1 MANVLFKQGLQAS
14 LDQIRS
20 NLTATEGTFYLTT
33 DSHRLYIGRIN
44 GQGQTANAC
53 DAVPVNEGVTYINN
67 LNELPTITT
76 AADKRLYAGQFYYV
90 GNSNILCVYSG
101 STADGATNGGWVQIN
116 PNTDTKVDGFE
127 YTVTVTNN
135 VATIKGKVK
144 LTTPQGVTGGDY
156 YEDTHTISGAGSVSI
171 AANGTDGLTITG
183 DEYSLS
189 SSVSNPG
196 SNGVATITLEDDQD
210 SSKNSSVN
218 IIGGP
223 TVSIEEDASGRIKIS
238 ADDTQLDKV
247 TAGPGNGTAN
257 STTGFYVK
265 VEDALNGTTANVQT
279 GTVDPIVAVGSDTSV
294 SGNQVHFVN
303 GTATLPV
310 YSKAD
315 VDGMLSNLNAM
326 TFKGVVSDANHPPTT
341 GVQIGDTYKAAEGF
355 AFTNNGTT
363 TNVSKGDVLIATGT
377 ETNGVITSN
386 LKWEII
392 PAGDDTDDIFTYK
405 GIAVTHGIS
414 LNETQGTDDHG
425 SVGKLTLAEG
435 NMITLS
441 DNVSGTGNMNNEVTV
456 SHATHAAPTT
466 SSTGT
471 VQQDVFTTQ
480 TVTAIT
486 GIGTDAYGHIDSYA
500 TTTWQLTDTAGKLTA
515 ANTDISANN
524 DHTSATITNGTYAS
538 HPTSGTNLGY
548 VTASHNISSSSLSL
562 SATAATINSATHVQT
577 APATLTIDLVWGSF

>member
-1 MANVLFKQGLQAS
+1 MANVLFKQGLQSS
-14 LDQIRS
+14 LDQIRA

-44 GQGQTANAC
+44 GQGQTANEC
-53 DAVPVNEGVTYINN
+53 DAVPVNEGVTYVNN

-218 IIGGP
+218 IVGGS

-265 VEDALNGTTANVQT
+265 VEDALNGTTTNVQT
-279 GTVDPIVAVGSDTSV
+279 GTIDPIVAVGSDTTV

-315 VDGMLSNLNAM
+315 VDGMISNLNAM
-326 TFKGVVSDANHPPTT
+326 TFKGVVSDANRPPTS
-341 GVQIGDTYKAAEGF
+341 GVQIGDTYKAANGF
-355 AFTNNGTT
+355 TFVNNGVSTS
-363 TNVSKGDVLIATGT
+363 VSKGDVLIATGT
-377 ETNGVITSN
+377 ETNGVITSD
-386 LKWEII
+386 LKWEIV

-405 GIAVTHGIS
+405 GVAVTHGIS
-414 LNETQGTDDHG
+414 LNENQGADDHG
-425 SVGKLTLAEG
+425 SVGRLTLAEG

-562 SATAATINSATHVQT
+562 SATAATINSATHIQT

>member
-310 YSKAD
+310 YSKDD